1 MYEMKKRKSN
11 RVEVLCSQNV
21 AQSLMM
27 LKTPCCPS
35 NIGINAA
42 KVLDALFFQTDW
54 SGPSV
59 GMESRVRSLVPVLV
73 PGMGS
78 RVVGESTGP

>member
-1 MYEMKKRKSN
+1 MFPK
-11 RVEVLCSQNV
+11 NV

-27 LKTPCCPS
+27 EMLK
-35 NIGINAA
+35 NAVLSLGSVVSMLL
-42 KVLDALFFQTDW
+42 KVLDALCSQTRLFCLVQAIW
-54 SGPSV
+54 
-59 GMESRVRSLVPVLV
+59 ENCSLVPVLV